1 MTPDAQLIANAL
13 TQVGVAI
20 VFIVAW
26 RMAEK
31 SRETDKENFY
41 TRYEKLQQE
50 YHQSQENHRVEMLQL
65 IRDIT
70 FRTPARDLRDT
81 SEVMK

>member
-1 MTPDAQLIANAL
+1 MTPDAQIIASAL
-13 TQVGVAI
+13 TQLGVAI

-26 RMAEK
+26 QRAEK
-31 SRETDKENFY
+31 SRETDKEMFY
-41 TRYEKLQQE
+41 KRYEELQRE
-50 YHQSQENHRVEMLQL
+50 YHQSQESHRLEMLQL

-81 SEVMK
+81 SEGS